1 MDTTQTGLEALR
13 IELPV
18 DGGTSGATSS
28 VDAVEVPL
36 PSGTLERAAEL
47 TALITGGPAEPLP
60 TLYAAWATLLHR
72 YSGAPD
78 LVVVA
83 GAGGTTGCRSFGF
96 TDGTSFRQVVE
107 TAADRPEPLLIPG
120 DIARFSAGV
129 CEDSS
134 IISAVP
140 ADLVLGID
148 SDKVVLGY
156 RTAGFSV
163 DAASRI
169 AGQFAALLS
178 SALDAP
184 GESVRRLG
192 LLPAD
197 ERSRL
202 LIDWNDTS
210 AAYRDDVTIADL
222 VHQQAEHAPDVV
234 AIEVG
239 QNRWTYG
246 ELDRDVTALAVAL
259 RTAGLRRGARVALL
273 LERSAECIIGFLAI
287 VRAEASAVLLD
298 PENPDVR
305 LTAVL
310 DDAAVA
316 GVVTRKSL
324 WHRLAGHH
332 AAIAWC
338 VDDPGSSPRLDGGEI
353 SDEAGVVFYTS
364 GSTGEPK
371 GVLIRHQAFANM
383 AEWSRTAYQ
392 ISAGDRVAWASSP
405 GFAIAAQEWIA
416 MLGVG
421 VTICIAA
428 PETAAAPSALRDW
441 ILAERITVAVLVA
454 PMAERLWWLTWPAD
468 EVALRYL
475 FATGAPVRRW
485 APADVPFEPV
495 VFYATTETLVTT
507 SCFNAAAGL
516 RATSKGVPASERRR
530 TPLPVGKP
538 IANTRVYL
546 LDEAGHPVP
555 IGVIGELH
563 IAGAGLA
570 LGYLG
575 KPGLTSERFVRHTIA
590 EEPGEL
596 LYRTGDLARFRADGL
611 LEMVGRADLQT
622 KVRGFRVEPEAV
634 ESALESL
641 PTVREAAVVAGPDA
655 TGETTLAGY
664 VVPEAD
670 FGPDLAAQIR
680 DELGRLLP
688 AYMVPTALVLIDALP
703 RLTNGKLDRKALT
716 AVPTTADRRY
726 LAPRTETERR
736 IAEVWA
742 EVLGLDRVGADE
754 VFLELGGHS
763 LAAID
768 VTSRLREEFGTT
780 IGLHELYSAGTVA
793 GVAEVLAAGNRTG
806 DGAEPDLPV
815 VVPDP
820 ARRHSPF
827 PLTDTQYAYWIG
839 RGDAVELGNV
849 GCHGYFEWQSAE
861 LDVDRLKQAWDLL
874 VRRHEALRLV
884 MLPDGTQQ
892 VLADPP
898 PYEVEVLDLS
908 GHNSAEADRIT
919 GELRERLAH
928 HVFSVDEWPF
938 FDVRVTRLPGGQTR
952 LHLSFD
958 LLICDAWSYVQL
970 LIPELVLFYEDPGLQ
985 LEPLELTFRDYVLA
999 TEGADEDAPAFE
1011 ASRTYWMDRIDSL
1024 PPAPDLPTAPS
1035 GDQAA
1040 PTFNRRADRLEP
1052 DEWTQL
1058 QQQASRRGV
1067 TPTCL
1072 LITTFAEVLRT
1083 WSKSDRFTVNC
1094 PLFNRLPV
1102 HPQVHDIVGDFTTT
1116 SLLAVEPVGGSFAER
1131 ARAVQQRMWED
1142 LEHRHFGGIQVMRE
1156 LAARERDR
1164 VRASFPVVVTSL
1176 LGQPPRRTATAI
1188 GESVYSISQTPQVS
1202 IDFQI
1207 WEDNGALTYN
1217 WDSLDALYPDGMLDD
1232 MFEAHRGLVR
1242 WLLSDEN
1249 HWDDEPPSLLPQW
1262 QRIQRN
1268 EINDAARKTLSGP
1281 SFLHTPLSEH
1291 ARRRP
1296 DAPAVITLER
1306 TVSYAELDAS
1316 ANRLGRLLRAAG
1328 AVPNQLVAIHLDKGW
1343 EQIAAAHG
1351 VLASGAAYLP
1361 MDAAWPV
1368 DRLHRLVD
1376 QARIEIVVTHSALV
1390 AGAEWPEH
1398 VRVVCVD
1405 RDLEDGDPRPLEP
1418 VQHPTDLAY
1427 VIFTSGSTGTPKGVM
1442 VDHRG
1447 ALNTIVEANQRFG
1460 VGPADRCFAVSPLHF
1475 DLSVYDVFG
1484 MTQVGGA
1491 VAVPGP
1497 MPFPPHWLDLM
1508 DLAGVTFWNSV
1519 PTLLE
1524 MAVAEAEASGTRE
1537 AFEPLRTVVLA
1548 GDWIPLQLPDRI
1560 RALNPRTSVVSSGGP
1575 AETCIWSVIYPIGE
1589 VGLDWPSIPY
1599 GKPMANQ
1606 RYHVLAPDLSPRP
1619 TWVPGEIYTA
1629 SEVGLAQGYWGD
1641 PELTARKFIDLPG
1654 PGGGRAYASGDLG
1667 RYLPDGNIEIL
1678 GREDFQV
1685 KVRGV
1690 RIELGEIEAAVR
1702 SYPGIDAAVAVAG
1715 GPTGDSF
1722 LHAYVVWAAGRT
1734 DDLDGLREH
1743 LMLILP
1749 GYMVPHRITALDE
1762 LPLTRNAKVDRLA
1775 LSKGAA
1781 ETVEPVPEFV
1791 PAGTPVEQ
1799 VICALFAEVLG
1810 QEQVGLTG
1818 DFFVLGGNSL
1828 TAVRLVTLLAEILGP
1843 QLSIQQLFAARTVEA
1858 VVTAVLAD
1866 PICRPEVEALATA
1879 LLEPG
1884 SDGWNEP
1891 VPTTEKDTSTC

>member
-1 MDTTQTGLEALR
+1 MDTTQTGQEALR
-13 IELPV
+13 IELPA
-18 DGGTSGATSS
+18 DGGDAGAATA
-28 VDAVEVPL
+28 VAAVEVPL
-36 PSGTLERAAEL
+36 PGGLLEQAAEL
-47 TALITGGPAEPLP
+47 TASITGGPAGPQP
-60 TLYAAWATLLHR
+60 TLRAAWAALMHR
-72 YSGAPD
+72 YSGAPALA
-78 LVVVA
+78 LVTGSGEA
-83 GAGGTTGCRSFGF
+83 TGCLSFDF
-96 TDGTSFRQVVE
+96 VDGVSFRQVVD
-107 TAADRPEPLLIPG
+107 AAAGPPEPLLIPG
-120 DIARFSAGV
+120 DIALFSAGV
-129 CEDSS
+129 CEDGVTAG
-134 IISAVP
+134 AVP
-140 ADLVLGID
+140 AELVLSVTSEGAA
-148 SDKVVLGY
+148 VNY
-156 RTAGFSV
+156 RTAGFSAE
-163 DAASRI
+163 AASRI
-169 AGQFAALLS
+169 AAQFVALLI
-178 SALDAP
+178 SALHDP
-184 GESVRRLG
+184 YESVRRLQ

-202 LIDWNDTS
+202 LVDWNDTS

-222 VHQQAEHAPDVV
+222 VHEQAQQDPDIV
-234 AIEVG
+234 AIEAG
-239 QNRWTYG
+239 PRRWTYG
-246 ELDRDVTALAVAL
+246 ELDRDATALAAML
-259 RTAGLRRGARVALL
+259 QQAGLRRGARVAVLI
-273 LERSAECIIGFLAI
+273 ERSAECIIGFLAV
-287 VRAEASAVLLD
+287 VRAGATAVLLD
-298 PENPDVR
+298 PENPDAR

-316 GVVTRKSL
+316 GVITRRSL
-324 WHRLAGHH
+324 WHRLAAHH
-332 AAIAWC
+332 AVVALC
-338 VDDPGSSPRLDGGEI
+338 VDDPDTSPRLDGGAV

-371 GVLIRHQAFANM
+371 GVLIRHRAFANM
-383 AEWSRTAYQ
+383 VEWSRTAYG
-392 ISAGDRVAWASSP
+392 ISTGDRAAWASSP
-405 GFAIAAQEWIA
+405 GFAIAAQEWITLLG
-416 MLGVG
+416 LGVT
-421 VTICIAA
+421 VCVAA
-428 PETAAAPSALRDW
+428 PDTAGSPQALRDW

-454 PMAERLWWLTWPAD
+454 PMAERLWWLTWPSED
-468 EVALRYL
+468 VPLRYL

-495 VFYATTETLVTT
+495 VFHATTETLVTT
-507 SCFNAAAGL
+507 SCLNVATGL
-516 RATSKGVPASERRR
+516 RATSKGLPAHARRR

-538 IANTRVYL
+538 IANTRAYL

-555 IGVIGELH
+555 TGVIGELH

-575 KPGLTSERFVRHTIA
+575 KPELTSERFVRHSVA
-590 EEPGEL
+590 EEADEL

-611 LEMVGRADLQT
+611 VEMVGRADLQT

-641 PTVREAAVVAGPDA
+641 TEVREAAVAARPDA
-655 TGETTLAGY
+655 TGEVTLIGY
-664 VVPEAD
+664 VVAEPGT
-670 FGPDLAAQIR
+670 GPGIAARIKE
-680 DELGRLLP
+680 ELGRLLP
-688 AYMVPTALVLIDALP
+688 AYMVPTSLVLLEALP
-703 RLTNGKLDRKALT
+703 RLTNGKLDRKSLPVA
-716 AVPTTADRRY
+716 PTTVERPY
-726 LAPRTETERR
+726 VAPRTETERTVAG
-736 IAEVWA
+736 IWA
-742 EVLGLDRVGADE
+742 DVLGVDKVGVDDL
-754 VFLELGGHS
+754 FLELGGHS

-768 VTSRLREEFGTT
+768 VTSRLRDAFGTT
-780 IGLHELYSAGTVA
+780 VGLHELYSAGTVA
-793 GVAEVLAAGNRTG
+793 GVAEILAAGGRS
-806 DGAEPDLPV
+806 DGEGRGDLPV
-815 VVPDP
+815 VVSDP
-820 ARRHSPF
+820 AARHSPF

-849 GCHGYFEWQSAE
+849 GCHGYFEWQSDD
-861 LDVDRLKQAWDLL
+861 LDSNRLKLAWDRLVQ
-874 VRRHEALRLV
+874 RHEALRLV

-908 GHNSAEADRIT
+908 EHAPEDAERIA

-938 FDVRVTRLPGGQTR
+938 FDVRVTHLPEGQVR

-970 LIPELVLFYEDPGLQ
+970 LIPELVLFYEDPGLE
-985 LEPLELTFRDYVLA
+985 LEPLELTFRDYVLG
-999 TEGADEDAPAFE
+999 TDGALTDSPAYE
-1011 ASRTYWMDRIDSL
+1011 ASRTYWLDRIDAL
-1024 PPAPDLPTAPS
+1024 PPAPDLPLTAS
-1035 GDQAA
+1035 RAEAA
-1040 PTFNRRADRLEP
+1040 PTFSRRADRLEP
-1052 DEWTQL
+1052 DEWTLL
-1058 QQQASRRGV
+1058 QQQANRRGV

-1083 WSKSDRFTVNC
+1083 WSKSDRFTINC

-1116 SLLAVEPVGGSFAER
+1116 SLLAVEPTGGSFAGR

-1242 WLLSDEN
+1242 WLLSDER
-1249 HWDDEPPSLLPQW
+1249 HWEDEPPALLPQW
-1262 QRIQRN
+1262 QRTQRD
-1268 EINDAARKTLSGP
+1268 EINNAARKTLSGP
-1281 SFLHTPLSEH
+1281 SYLHTPLAEH
-1291 ARRRP
+1291 ARRTP

-1306 TVSYAELDAS
+1306 TISYAELDVTV
-1316 ANRLGRLLRAAG
+1316 NRLGRLLRAAG
-1328 AVPNQLVAIHLDKGW
+1328 AVPNRLVAIHLDKGW
-1343 EQIAAAHG
+1343 QQIAAAHG
-1351 VLASGAAYLP
+1351 ILASGAAYLP

-1368 DRLHRLVD
+1368 ERLHRLVD
-1376 QARIEIVVTHSALV
+1376 QAEIELVVTHSALV
-1390 AGAEWPEH
+1390 DGAQWPAH

-1405 RDLEDGDPRPLEP
+1405 RDLEDGDAQPLEP
-1418 VQHPTDLAY
+1418 VQQPADLAY

-1447 ALNTIVEANQRFG
+1447 ALNTIVEANLRFR
-1460 VGPADRCFAVSPLHF
+1460 VGPDDRCFAVSPLHF

-1497 MPFPPHWLDLM
+1497 MPFPPHWLELM
-1508 DLAGVTFWNSV
+1508 KKAGVTFWNSV
-1519 PTLLE
+1519 PTLME
-1524 MAVAEAEASGTRE
+1524 MAVSEAEAAGTPE
-1537 AFEPLRTVVLA
+1537 AFAPLRTVVLA
-1548 GDWIPLQLPDRI
+1548 GDWIPLPLPDRI
-1560 RALNPRTSVVSSGGP
+1560 RALNPRTSVISSGGP
-1575 AETCIWSVIYPIGE
+1575 AETCIWSVIYPIDE
-1589 VGLDWPSIPY
+1589 VDPEWTSIPY

-1606 RYHVLAPDLSPRP
+1606 RYHVLAADLSHRP

-1641 PELTARKFIDLPG
+1641 PELTARKFVELPS
-1654 PGGGRAYASGDLG
+1654 GGRAYASGDLG

-1685 KVRGV
+1685 KIRGV
-1690 RIELGEIEAAVR
+1690 RIELGEVEAAVR
-1702 SYPGIDAAVAVAG
+1702 SCPGVDTAVVVAG
-1715 GPTGDSF
+1715 GTPGESF
-1722 LHAYVVWAAGRT
+1722 LHAYVVWATGQT
-1734 DDLDGLREH
+1734 GDLDRLREH
-1743 LMLILP
+1743 LTGILP
-1749 GYMVPHRITALDE
+1749 GYMLPHRITVLDE

-1775 LSKGAA
+1775 LIKGAA
-1781 ETVEPVPEFV
+1781 GETVAPVPEFV
-1791 PAGTPVEQ
+1791 PAVTPVEQ

-1810 QEQVGLTG
+1810 REQAGLSD

-1843 QLSIQQLFAARTVEA
+1843 QLSIQQLFTARTVEA
-1858 VVTAVLAD
+1858 VVSAVLAD

-1884 SDGWNEP
+1884 TDGWNET